1 MNNKELK
8 KLSRKDLLEIIL
20 AQTNR
25 IEDLETENKKL
36 TAELNSKKID
46 IESSGSLAEAVV
58 KLSGIFDLAQK
69 TADEYVSLVKVNTK
83 KQETKMKKELEKEKN
98 KIIKRTIKEC
108 DKKKQEA
115 DNYMKDVELKVK
127 NFIESNNANITIGVR
142 KTKRKKQ
149 TV

>member
-36 TAELNSKKID
+36 TTELNSKKID

-69 TADEYVSLVKVNTK
+69 TADEYVTLVKVNTK

-127 NFIESNNANITIGVR
+127 NFIESNNTNITIGVR

>member
-25 IEDLETENKKL
+25 IEDLETENRKL
-36 TAELNSKKID
+36 TTELNSKKID

-69 TADEYVSLVKVNTK
+69 TADEYVSLIKVNTK

-98 KIIKRTIKEC
+98 KIIKRTMKEC

-115 DNYMKDVELKVK
+115 DNYMKDVEIKVK

>member
-36 TAELNSKKID
+36 TTELNSKKID

-69 TADEYVSLVKVNTK
+69 TADEYVNLVKVNTK

>member
-36 TAELNSKKID
+36 TIELNSKKID

>member
-36 TAELNSKKID
+36 TTELNSKKID

-69 TADEYVSLVKVNTK
+69 TADEYVTLVKVNTK

>member
-36 TAELNSKKID
+36 TTELNSKKID

-127 NFIESNNANITIGVR
+127 NFIESNNTNITIGVR

>member
-36 TAELNSKKID
+36 TTELNSKKID

-115 DNYMKDVELKVK
+115 DNYMKDVEIKVK

>member
-36 TAELNSKKID
+36 TTELNSKKID

>member
-1 MNNKELK
+1 MNNKELR

-36 TAELNSKKID
+36 TTELNSKKID

-98 KIIKRTIKEC
+98 KIIKRTMKEC

>member
-36 TAELNSKKID
+36 TTELNSKKID

-98 KIIKRTIKEC
+98 KIIKRTMKEC

-115 DNYMKDVELKVK
+115 DNYMKDVEIKVK

>member
-36 TAELNSKKID
+36 TTELNSKKID

-98 KIIKRTIKEC
+98 KIIKRTMKEC

-115 DNYMKDVELKVK
+115 DNYMKDVEIKVK

-142 KTKRKKQ
+142 KNKRKKQ

>member
-36 TAELNSKKID
+36 TTELNSKKID

-108 DKKKQEA
+108 DKKRQEA

>member
-36 TAELNSKKID
+36 TTELNSKKID

-69 TADEYVSLVKVNTK
+69 TADEYVNLVKVNTK

-127 NFIESNNANITIGVR
+127 NFIESNNTNITIGVR

>member
-36 TAELNSKKID
+36 TIELNSKKID

-83 KQETKMKKELEKEKN
+83 KQETKMKKELGKEKN

>member
-36 TAELNSKKID
+36 TIELNSKKID

-69 TADEYVSLVKVNTK
+69 TADEYVNLVKVNTK

-127 NFIESNNANITIGVR
+127 NFIESNNTNITIGVR